1 MNHSSREKYP
11 FVFVNEHGSVREVTI
26 LEKLYLQTKYSG
38 GDGDR
43 PYIKTKYSEKDGWG
57 KISGFCYRKAVPG
70 NIEIQKVVEETNK
83 EAIESEIRRI
93 KALGYEIDLTGIAI

>member
-1 MNHSSREKYP
+1 MSDGSKEKYP
-11 FVFVNEHGSVREVTI
+11 FVFVNEDGSVREVTI

-38 GDGDR
+38 SDGER
-43 PYIKTKYSEKDGWG
+43 PYIKTKYFEKNGWG
-57 KISGFCYRKAVPG
+57 KISGFCYRKAIPG

-83 EAIESEIRRI
+83 EAIESEVRRI